1 MKQLEIQFFYPLT
14 EQISLDLDY
23 SPCEEYNKTKMAETY
38 SRGVISSDYSISY
51 TTTGS
56 NITSSFVIDKDNNP
70 VTIRTQKKPNII
82 ERALYKS
89 LGFKWESK

>member
-14 EQISLDLDY
+14 EQIRLDLDY
-23 SPCEEYNKTKMAETY
+23 TQCEEYDKAKKAETY
-38 SRGVISSDYSISY
+38 SNSIICGTY
-51 TTTGS
+51 DTPYALTGS
-56 NITSSFVIDKDNNP
+56 NITNSFVIDKDNSP

>member
-1 MKQLEIQFFYPLT
+1 MKQLELELFFPLT
-14 EQISLDLDY
+14 EQIRLDLDY
-23 SPCEEYNKTKMAETY
+23 TPCEEYHKAKMAKTY
-38 SRGVISSDYSISY
+38 NTSIIAPDYAISY
-51 TTTGS
+51 TTAGS
-56 NITSSFVIDKDNNP
+56 NITNSFVIDKDNSP